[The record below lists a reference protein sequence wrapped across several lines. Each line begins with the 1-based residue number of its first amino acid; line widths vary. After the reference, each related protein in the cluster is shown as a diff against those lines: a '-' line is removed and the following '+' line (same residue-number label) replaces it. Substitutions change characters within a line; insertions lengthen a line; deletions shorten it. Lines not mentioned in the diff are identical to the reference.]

1 MGLFKRIHR
10 ITLGRISAL
19 LERVEDPEVLFPQLV
34 REMEQQVQAATEQE
48 ASAVAAVR
56 RAEVK
61 IDRMAAKIETLG
73 RGAAQAL
80 KQGREDIAREAL
92 GGQIDAEQELERMRS
107 GLASLCG
114 SRDLATASRKQIA
127 RQLDELRARK
137 QALLARSR
145 LAKARKNIQQTVNGT
160 TISGGSI
167 LDAVARME
175 EQVEE
180 TEAELEVQARLAGDA
195 TVNPALAQS
204 LAELD
209 QAEQIDQRLAALKAR
224 LNRPVSPPANGA
236 AANL

>member
-10 ITLGRISAL
+10 ITLGRISAFL
-19 LERVEDPEVLFPQLV
+19 DRVEDPEVIFPQLL
-34 REMEQQVQAATEQE
+34 REMEQQVESAIEQE
-48 ASAVAAVR
+48 ASATAAVK

-61 IDRMAAKIETLG
+61 IDRMAARVETLG

-80 KQGREDIAREAL
+80 KQDREDIAREAL

-114 SRDLATASRKQIA
+114 SRDLAVASRKQLQQ
-127 RQLDELRARK
+127 QLDELRSRK
-137 QALLARSR
+137 QALLTRSR
-145 LAKARKNIQQTVNGT
+145 LAKARKKIQETVNGT
-160 TISGGSI
+160 AASGGSI

-175 EQVEE
+175 ENIEE

-195 TVNPALAQS
+195 TLNPTLAQS

-209 QAEQIDQRLAALKAR
+209 QAEQVDQRLAALKAK
-224 LNRPVSPPANGA
+224 LARPETPPSNGA
-236 AANL
+236 K